1 MMSISISEMVILL
14 GLF

>member
-1 MMSISISEMVILL
+1 MSISISEMVILL